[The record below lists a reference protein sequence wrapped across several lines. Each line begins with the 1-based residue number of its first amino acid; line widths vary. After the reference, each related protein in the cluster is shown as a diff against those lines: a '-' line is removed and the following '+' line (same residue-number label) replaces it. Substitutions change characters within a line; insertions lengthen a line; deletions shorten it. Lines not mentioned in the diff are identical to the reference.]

1 MKRKLTSDEIGQ
13 VIVSRDIVCRIK
25 MWLMGE
31 IYDFN
36 DGGDADSRELGI
48 LDGRLEC
55 AESLLSQIEKWEDED
70 E

>member
-1 MKRKLTSDEIGQ
+1 MKRKLTRDEIGQ
-13 VIVSRDIVCRIK
+13 LILSRDIVYRIK

-55 AESLLSQIEKWEDED
+55 AENLLEQITKWEEED